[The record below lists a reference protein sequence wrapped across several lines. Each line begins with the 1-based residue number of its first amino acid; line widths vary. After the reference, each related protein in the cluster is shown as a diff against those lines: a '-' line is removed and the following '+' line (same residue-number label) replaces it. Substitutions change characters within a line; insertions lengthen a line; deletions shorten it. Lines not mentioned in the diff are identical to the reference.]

1 MDHGGSKGGSQPEGP
16 GTLDPRG
23 LAIQRFFV
31 GLGAAFARWTRLEV
45 EGPDQLPDPPALL
58 VANHGFGG
66 IFDLNGFAIAT
77 IIERRRPAN
86 AQFTV
91 LVHQLAWTL
100 GIGPYL
106 EPAGCRPAGRD
117 AARDALEAGHYL
129 LVMPGGDLD
138 AFKSFRH
145 RNEVV
150 FGNRTGFARTALEAG
165 VPIQPLV
172 ISGAG
177 ETLLVLSDG
186 QRLARWIGLDAIARQ
201 KTIPVSVALPYGLN
215 VGLAGMLPYFPLP
228 AKMRAAI
235 LDPIYARDGESADT
249 LAARVH
255 RAMSEKLTAMTAGRI
270 PFLGLPWPQPWRRE

>member
-1 MDHGGSKGGSQPEGP
+1 MDHGGSKGGSQPE
-16 GTLDPRG
+16 
-23 LAIQRFFV
+23 
-31 GLGAAFARWTRLEV
+31 LGAAFARWTRLEV

>member
-1 MDHGGSKGGSQPEGP
+1 MDNAGSKRGHPGSHERP
-16 GTLDPRG
+16 DPRG
-23 LAIQRFFV
+23 LAVQRFFV
-31 GLGAAFARWTRLEV
+31 GLGEVFARWTRLEV
-45 EGPDQLPDPPALL
+45 EGPDRLPDPPALL
-58 VANHGFGG
+58 VGNHGFGG

-77 IIERRRPAN
+77 MIERRRPAN

-100 GIGPYL
+100 GFGQYL
-106 EPAGCRPAGRD
+106 EPAGCRPASKD
-117 AARDALEAGHYL
+117 AAREALEDGHYV

-138 AFKSFRH
+138 GFKSFRH

-150 FGNRTGFARTALEAG
+150 FGNRTGFARIALEAG

-172 ISGAG
+172 VSGAG

-186 QRLARWIGLDAIARQ
+186 QRLAKWIGLDALARQ
-201 KTIPVSVALPYGLN
+201 KTIPISLALPYGFN
-215 VGLAGMLPYFPLP
+215 VGLAGMLPYIPLP
-228 AKMRAAI
+228 AKMRAAV
-235 LDPIYARDGESADT
+235 LEPIHARDGETADA

-255 RAMSEKLTAMTAGRI
+255 RAMSDKLTEMTAGRI

>member
-23 LAIQRFFV
+23 LAVQRFFV

-66 IFDLNGFAIAT
+66 IFDLHGFAIAT

>member
-1 MDHGGSKGGSQPEGP
+1 MGNDDWKGGETRDSDG
-16 GTLDPRG
+16 LDPRG
-23 LAIQRFFV
+23 GAVQRVFV
-31 GLGAAFARWTRLEV
+31 GLGKAFARWTRLEV
-45 EGPDQLPDPPALL
+45 EGPDRLPDPPALL

-77 IIERRRPAN
+77 IIERLRPPN

-106 EPAGCRPAGRD
+106 ETAGCRPAGPA
-117 AARDALEAGHYL
+117 AAREALEAGHYL

-138 AFKSFRH
+138 GFKSFWH
-145 RNEVV
+145 RNEVL

-165 VPIQPLV
+165 VPIQPIV
-172 ISGAG
+172 VSGAG
-177 ETLLVLSDG
+177 ETLFVLSDG
-186 QRLARWIGLDAIARQ
+186 QRLARWIGLDTLARQ
-201 KTIPVSVALPYGLN
+201 KTIPISIALPYGFN
-215 VGLAGMLPYFPLP
+215 VGLAGMLPYIPLP

-235 LDPIYARDGESADT
+235 LDPIHARDGETAEA

-255 RAMSEKLTAMTAGRI
+255 RVMSDKLTELTAGRI
-270 PFLGLPWPQPWRRE
+270 PFLGTAWPQPWRRE

>member
-1 MDHGGSKGGSQPEGP
+1 MGPSGSKGGSHTESHEKA
-16 GTLDPRG
+16 DPRG
-23 LAIQRFFV
+23 LAAQRFFV
-31 GLGAAFARWTRLEV
+31 GVGEAFARWTRLEV
-45 EGPDQLPDPPALL
+45 EGPDRLPDPPALL

-66 IFDLNGFAIAT
+66 LFDLNGFAIAT
-77 IIERRRPAN
+77 IIERCRPAN

-106 EPAGCRPAGRD
+106 EPAGCRPASRD
-117 AARDALEAGHYL
+117 AAREALDAGHYL
-129 LVMPGGDLD
+129 LIMPGGDLD
-138 AFKSFRH
+138 GFKSFRH

-172 ISGAG
+172 VSGAG
-177 ETLLVLSDG
+177 ETLLCLSDG
-186 QRLARWIGLDAIARQ
+186 QRLARWIGLDTLVRQ
-201 KTIPVSVALPYGLN
+201 KTIPISVALPYGLN

-228 AKMRAAI
+228 AKMRGAI
-235 LDPIYARDGESADT
+235 LDPIYARDGESADA

-255 RAMSEKLTAMTAGRI
+255 RAMSEKLTEMTAGRI